1 MTRSLSI
8 ALTSAVLVFAAACSE
23 GSIEDQASDAAGAA
37 VEAGMR
43 NAAAIAGAEAFEN
56 EGIEL
61 RDGLDCQ
68 ATADLDAETVQVTCT
83 GETTDGGAAS
93 VEGEASRDDSSG
105 STVQGSFVGT
115 VDDEVVFEEECLGT
129 GC

>member
-1 MTRSLSI
+1 MTRILSVAVI
-8 ALTSAVLVFAAACSE
+8 TSVLAAVACSE

-37 VEAGMR
+37 VEAGIR
-43 NAAAIAGAEAFEN
+43 NATAIAGAEAFEN

-83 GETTDGGAAS
+83 GVTTDGGAAA
-93 VEGEASRDDSSG
+93 VEGEAGSDDTSG
-105 STVQGSFVGT
+105 STVQGSFTGT
-115 VDDEVVFEEECLGT
+115 VDDEVIFEEDCLGT
-129 GC
+129 DC

>member
-1 MTRSLSI
+1 MITFAAI
-8 ALTSAVLVFAAACSE
+8 AVLLVAAACSE
-23 GSIEDQASDAAGAA
+23 GSIEEQASDAAGAA
-37 VEAGMR
+37 VEAGIR
-43 NAAAIAGAEAFEN
+43 NAAAVAGAEAFEN

-83 GETTDGGAAS
+83 GETTDGGAAA
-93 VEGEASRDDSSG
+93 VEGDAGRDDASG

-115 VDDEVVFEEECLGT
+115 VDDEVIFEEDCLGA

>member
-1 MTRSLSI
+1 MARTLAI
-8 ALTSAVLVFAAACSE
+8 AAITVLLAAGCSE

-37 VEAGMR
+37 VEAGIR
-43 NAAAIAGAEAFEN
+43 NATAVAGAEAFEN

-61 RDGLDCQ
+61 LDGLDCQ

-83 GETTDGGAAS
+83 GETTDGGAAA
-93 VEGEASRDDSSG
+93 VEGEAGRDDASG

-115 VDDEVVFEEECLGT
+115 VDDEVVFEEDCLGT

>member
-1 MTRSLSI
+1 MARTLTI
-8 ALTSAVLVFAAACSE
+8 AAITVLLAAGCSE

-37 VEAGMR
+37 VEAGIR
-43 NAAAIAGAEAFEN
+43 NATAVAGAEAFEN

-61 RDGLDCQ
+61 LDGLDCQ

-83 GETTDGGAAS
+83 GETTDGGAAA
-93 VEGEASRDDSSG
+93 VEGEAGRDDASG

-115 VDDEVVFEEECLGT
+115 VDDEVIFEESCLGT
-129 GC
+129 DC

>member
-1 MTRSLSI
+1 MITFAAI
-8 ALTSAVLVFAAACSE
+8 AVLLVAAACSE
-23 GSIEDQASDAAGAA
+23 GSIEEQASDAAGAA
-37 VEAGMR
+37 VEAGIR
-43 NAAAIAGAEAFEN
+43 NAAAVAGAEAFEN

-83 GETTDGGAAS
+83 GETTGGGAAA
-93 VEGEASRDDSSG
+93 VEGDAGRDDASG

-115 VDDEVVFEEECLGT
+115 VDDEVIFEEDCLGA

>member
-1 MTRSLSI
+1 MTRVITI
-8 ALTSAVLVFAAACSE
+8 AAITVLLVAAACSE
-23 GSIEDQASDAAGAA
+23 GSIEEQASDAAGAA
-37 VEAGMR
+37 VEAGIR

-68 ATADLDAETVQVTCT
+68 ATADIDAGSVHVTCT
-83 GETTDGGAAS
+83 GETTDGGAAA
-93 VEGEASRDDSSG
+93 VEGNAGRDASSG
-105 STVQGSFVGT
+105 STVQGTFTGT
-115 VDDEVVFEEECLGT
+115 VDDEVVFEEDCLGA

>member
-1 MTRSLSI
+1 MTRL
-8 ALTSAVLVFAAACSE
+8 LTITAITTLLVAAACSE

-37 VEAGMR
+37 VEAGIR

-93 VEGEASRDDSSG
+93 VEGNASSDDASG
-105 STVQGSFVGT
+105 STVQGSFVGK